1 MLTCGI
7 NGNVIRLL
15 PPLVITD
22 DELNEALAVLKEIIV
37 EESAGGT
44 QSLRASEI
52 ADNEPQ
58 QTGIEL
64 LQSPEWARLQPTF

>member
-15 PPLVITD
+15 PSLVITD

-37 EESAGGT
+37 EESAK
-44 QSLRASEI
+44 
-52 ADNEPQ
+52 
-58 QTGIEL
+58 
-64 LQSPEWARLQPTF
+64 

>member
-37 EESAGGT
+37 EESAK
-44 QSLRASEI
+44 
-52 ADNEPQ
+52 
-58 QTGIEL
+58 
-64 LQSPEWARLQPTF
+64 

>member
-22 DELNEALAVLKEIIV
+22 DELNEALAVPKEIIV
-37 EESAGGT
+37 EESAK
-44 QSLRASEI
+44 
-52 ADNEPQ
+52 
-58 QTGIEL
+58 
-64 LQSPEWARLQPTF
+64 